1 MLPISRSFYTFLLIA
16 MLPFLMSG
24 CCFRYSFT
32 DASVPEDIKT
42 VSIAQF
48 PNYAPL
54 ATPTLSQSFT
64 EALREFFLTQ
74 TNLQLVK
81 ENGDIQFEGEI
92 TGYQTSPVAIQGN
105 ETAALNRLRVTVN
118 VRFTNTKD
126 EKQNFEAPFTGQS
139 DYNAEESLSTVE
151 EALLDDINQQLV
163 QDIFNRGFSNW

>member
-1 MLPISRSFYTFLLIA
+1 MVSISRTSYSLLLVVL
-16 MLPFLMSG
+16 LPLFFGG

-42 VSIAQF
+42 VSISQF

-64 EALREFFLTQ
+64 EAFRDFFLTQ
-74 TNLQLVK
+74 TNLQLVQ

-105 ETAALNRLRVTVN
+105 ETAALNRLTVTVN

-139 DYNAEESLSTVE
+139 DYDSNLSLSEVE
-151 EALLDDINQQLV
+151 GELLDDINQQLI